1 MRAAARDGGLQEK
14 GDIMGFA
21 MARAKDQTRPGT
33 GRRALLRK
41 ALALAPLL
49 ALPAAMVG
57 PASRAAAA
65 LSEQD
70 MADIKRIEE
79 YMDSVITM
87 KARFQQVESDGRL
100 SRGTI
105 YLKKPGRLRVE
116 YDPPTPTLLV
126 ADGSLLSYMDKELDQ
141 LSQMPLKQSTAW
153 FLVRHPID
161 LMDGVAVQQIDRSP
175 GGLQLLLTQEDQP
188 DAGSVSLIFYENPLQ
203 LAQWTVTDTDNNR
216 VRVGLVDVETG
227 IDLPAQLFATP
238 RPCRRD
244 DNCIGGTGSGR
255 GGKKD

>member
-1 MRAAARDGGLQEK
+1 MAD
-14 GDIMGFA
+14 A
-21 MARAKDQTRPGT
+21 MDETRPAP
-33 GRRALLRK
+33 GRRRLLRG
-41 ALALAPLL
+41 ALALMPLL

-65 LSEQD
+65 LSDQD
-70 MADIKRIEE
+70 MADVKRIEE

-87 KARFQQVESDGRL
+87 KARFQQVESDGKL

-126 ADGSLLSYMDKELDQ
+126 ADGSLLSYVDKDLDQ

-161 LMDGVAVQQIDRSP
+161 LMDGVTVQQIDRSP

-203 LAQWTVTDTDNNR
+203 LSQWTVVDADNNR
-216 VRVGLVDVETG
+216 VRVGLTDIETG

-244 DNCIGGTGSGR
+244 DNCIGGTGTGR
-255 GGKKD
+255 GGKQD